1 MWQSA
6 GIHLKNEASKVCTV
20 MAGGYKFS
28 LPELLAADAGLPVNS
43 PLLST
48 WSFAVLDTK
57 MPFICLVIAIAFTG
71 LTIIAYFI
79 TIVTT
84 PRLTTES
91 PLHWPRVGYLA
102 SIAALNTLI
111 ISSAKITAMVH
122 KLLKTK
128 PVVENGFAWSTR
140 GFYVL
145 TWLATGLMCVTVVLS
160 VVSAFMIRPPTSSL
174 RREIDGKGPEY
185 SHVQ

>member
-6 GIHLKNEASKVCTV
+6 SIHLKNETSKVCTV
-20 MAGGYKFS
+20 MAGGYNFS
-28 LPELLAADAGLPVNS
+28 LSELLAADAGLPVDS

-57 MPFICLVIAIAFTG
+57 MPFICLAIAIAFTG
-71 LTIIAYFI
+71 LTTIAYFI
-79 TIVTT
+79 TIVTM

-111 ISSAKITAMVH
+111 VSSAKITAMIH

-128 PVVENGFAWSTR
+128 PVVENGFVWSTR

-145 TWLATGLMCVTVVLS
+145 TWLATGLMCVTVALS
-160 VVSAFMIRPPTSSL
+160 VVSAFILRPPTSSP
-174 RREIDGKGPEY
+174 RRELDSKGPEY

>member
-1 MWQSA
+1 
-6 GIHLKNEASKVCTV
+6 
-20 MAGGYKFS
+20 MAGGYNFS
-28 LPELLAADAGLPVNS
+28 LPELLAADVGLPVDS

-57 MPFICLVIAIAFTG
+57 MPFICLAIAIAFTG
-71 LTIIAYFI
+71 LTVIAYFI

-111 ISSAKITAMVH
+111 VSSAKITAMIH
-122 KLLKTK
+122 KLLGTK

-145 TWLATGLMCVTVVLS
+145 TWLATGLMCVTVALS
-160 VVSAFMIRPPTSSL
+160 VVSAFMLRPPTSSP
-174 RREIDGKGPEY
+174 RRELDSKGPEY

>member
-6 GIHLKNEASKVCTV
+6 STHLKNEASKVCTV
-20 MAGGYKFS
+20 MGGGYKFS
-28 LPELLAADAGLPVNS
+28 LPELLAADTGLPVDS

-48 WSFAVLDTK
+48 WSFAVLNTK
-57 MPFICLVIAIAFTG
+57 MPFVCLAIAIAFTS

-111 ISSAKITAMVH
+111 VSSAKITAMIH
-122 KLLKTK
+122 KLLETK
-128 PVVENGFAWSTR
+128 PVVENGVAWSTS

-145 TWLATGLMCVTVVLS
+145 TWLATGLMCVMVTLSMVL
-160 VVSAFMIRPPTSSL
+160 AFMLRLPTSSPRGEL
-174 RREIDGKGPEY
+174 DRKGSGY

>member
-6 GIHLKNEASKVCTV
+6 STHLKNEASKVCTV

-28 LPELLAADAGLPVNS
+28 LPELLAADAGLPVDS

-48 WSFAVLDTK
+48 WSFAVLNTK
-57 MPFICLVIAIAFTG
+57 MPFVCLAIAIAFAS
-71 LTIIAYFI
+71 LTTITYFI

-91 PLHWPRVGYLA
+91 PLLWPRVGYLA

-111 ISSAKITAMVH
+111 LSSAKITAITH

-128 PVVENGFAWSTR
+128 PVVENGVAWSTSA
-140 GFYVL
+140 FYVL
-145 TWLATGLMCVTVVLS
+145 TWLTTGLMCVTVIFS
-160 VVSAFMIRPPTSSL
+160 VVSAFTLRPPTSSP
-174 RREIDGKGPEY
+174 REELERKDPGY
-185 SHVQ
+185 LHVQ

>member
-20 MAGGYKFS
+20 MAGGYRFS

-111 ISSAKITAMVH
+111 I
-122 KLLKTK
+122 
-128 PVVENGFAWSTR
+128 
-140 GFYVL
+140 
-145 TWLATGLMCVTVVLS
+145 
-160 VVSAFMIRPPTSSL
+160 
-174 RREIDGKGPEY
+174 
-185 SHVQ
+185 

>member
-6 GIHLKNEASKVCTV
+6 SIHLKNEASKVCTV
-20 MAGGYKFS
+20 MSGGYKFS

-43 PLLST
+43 PLFSAWL
-48 WSFAVLDTK
+48 FAVLNTK
-57 MPFICLVIAIAFTG
+57 MPFVCLAIAIAFTG

-102 SIAALNTLI
+102 SIAALNTLLV
-111 ISSAKITAMVH
+111 SSAKITAMIH

-128 PVVENGFAWSTR
+128 PVVENGVAWSTT

-145 TWLATGLMCVTVVLS
+145 TWLATGLMCVTVTLS
-160 VVSAFMIRPPTSSL
+160 VVSAFMLRPPTRPL
-174 RREIDGKGPEY
+174 RGELDRKGSGY